1 MMNEEEYIRQKMG
14 ERNPFT
20 VPEGYFDQLSQQIID
35 KLPPAEEAKPKPRAI
50 ERYLKP
56 LLYAAAC
63 LAIAVMGTAIYT
75 NRHLATDQQQLAQQ
89 ETVTYSDSY
98 IDEAADYVML
108 DNAEIYNSLLAG
120 M

>member
-20 VPEGYFDQLSQQIID
+20 VPEGYFDQLAQQIID
-35 KLPPAEEAKPKPRAI
+35 RLPAEDAKPKPSAI
-50 ERYLKP
+50 ERYLRP

-75 NRHLATDQQQLAQQ
+75 NRNLTADQQQLAQQ
-89 ETVTYSDSY
+89 ETVTSYSDSY
-98 IDEAADYVML
+98 IDEAADYAML
-108 DNAEIYNSLLAG
+108 DNAEIYNSLLAD